1 MTADSSPTEGEPRS
15 GPERIRALAHPVR
28 LEILGLLDRLGEAT
42 ATECA
47 ERTGQTVANCSFHLR
62 TLAKYGFV
70 EPAERRGRERPWRP
84 APGGYDLRPDVRS
97 SDAVRAADELAL
109 LTLERETRRLQQ
121 YYAHAHTEPSRWREA
136 ASMLTEVVWA
146 TPEELNDLAEDI
158 AARVTALAERAES
171 CRPAGARPGRVLAV
185 VNPEPH
191 EDTHA

>member
-1 MTADSSPTEGEPRS
+1 MTADTSPEERGPRS

-28 LEILGLLDRLGEAT
+28 LEILGLIDSLGEAT

-84 APGGYDLRPDVRS
+84 TPGGYDLRPDVRS

-109 LTLERETRRLQQ
+109 LTLERETRRLEQ
-121 YYAHAHTEPSRWREA
+121 YYAHAHTESSRWREA
-136 ASMLTEVVWA
+136 ASMLTHVVWA
-146 TPEELNDLAEDI
+146 TPEELSDLADDI
-158 AARVTALAERAES
+158 SARVSALVVRAETN
-171 CRPAGARPGRVLAV
+171 RPPGARPGRVLVV

-191 EDTHA
+191 EDTRA